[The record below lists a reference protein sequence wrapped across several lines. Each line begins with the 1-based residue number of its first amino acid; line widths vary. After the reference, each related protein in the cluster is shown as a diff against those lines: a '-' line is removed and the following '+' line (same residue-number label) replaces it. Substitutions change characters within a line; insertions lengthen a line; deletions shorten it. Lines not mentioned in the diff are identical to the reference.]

1 MVFTVRIDSDTRAR
15 VFYLRQVKGL
25 STRKV
30 AELSGISR
38 GRVVRISR
46 EKRGSQCF
54 KTSTGNVG
62 RPRKLTS
69 RQGRLLLR
77 CVRNLRRE
85 EGNFSAKRVM
95 KRAGI
100 SESDISV
107 RSVTRFL
114 NEHGYFYLQARK
126 KGLMEKRFQL
136 AKFCQNRYADNFW
149 TQHVSFYL
157 DGTGFAHKTNLLD
170 QARAPKGRIWQ
181 KKSEGLTFGCTGKG
195 RKEGTGYGKG
205 VIVCEPYEKMCG
217 KYFSNFIDRNFDT
230 MFKH

>member
-38 GRVVRISR
+38 GSVVRISR

-54 KTSTGNVG
+54 KTSTDNVG

-95 KRAGI
+95 GRFEKAI
-100 SESDISV
+100 SIREILSKP
-107 RSVTRFL
+107 L
-114 NEHGYFYLQARK
+114 CGQ
-126 KGLMEKRFQL
+126 
-136 AKFCQNRYADNFW
+136 
-149 TQHVSFYL
+149 
-157 DGTGFAHKTNLLD
+157 LLD
-170 QARAPKGRIWQ
+170 TTCLI
-181 KKSEGLTFGCTGKG
+181 LFGWNWLCT
-195 RKEGTGYGKG
+195 
-205 VIVCEPYEKMCG
+205 
-217 KYFSNFIDRNFDT
+217 
-230 MFKH
+230 